1 MIARRSYIWI
11 LLIQI
16 MKRLLPYIL
25 LITAAATT
33 YAQNSITPITDGI
46 TTIEYVDRLTDE
58 QLDTIDVKKKLSIND
73 YTLIGIQYGA
83 GLSRF
88 SFNPKQEN
96 DGVILPYNIG
106 ITFTKYGKM
115 FGYMPYFGFQTG
127 LFFAQDAYQFTY
139 NEEYD
144 YTSKIENSEKAVID
158 VIEVPVMFQFHYD
171 LWNFKIMA
179 NLGCYGGYR
188 LAIHRFPGESGNV
201 KDEMVNSFAEHDR
214 RWDYGLK
221 GGVGFGL
228 VFDPIEIHFQASY
241 KHSFSSLYEP
251 NHYSEY
257 YYRFAYPSNIV
268 VSVGIQY
275 HLTKR
280 SGRTK
285 AEIKQMAMDMVYNPE
300 LFENADTDSK
310 NRTRNNRK

>member
-1 MIARRSYIWI
+1 M
-11 LLIQI
+11 

-33 YAQNSITPITDGI
+33 YAQNSMTPITDGI

-144 YTSKIENSEKAVID
+144 YTFKIENSEKAVID

-179 NLGCYGGYR
+179 QLGCFGGYR
-188 LAIHRFPGESGNV
+188 LGIERFPGKTGSES
-201 KDEMVNSFAEHDR
+201 KYQHSFAPYER
-214 RWDYGLK
+214 RIDYGLK
-221 GGVGFGL
+221 GGVGFGI
-228 VFDPIEIHFQASY
+228 VFDPIEIHLQASY
-241 KHSFSSLYEP
+241 KHSLSSIYEP
-251 NHYSEY
+251 DYNSEY
-257 YYRFAYPSNIV
+257 YYRFAYPASIV
-268 VSVGIQY
+268 VSAGVHFQ
-275 HLTKR
+275 LTKR
-280 SGRTK
+280 SGKTK
-285 AEIKQMAMDMVYNPE
+285 ASIKKEAKRLVYEQEEEYEGNGSQ
-300 LFENADTDSK
+300 DW
-310 NRTRNNRK
+310 